1 MGNIKEINPKN
12 RTYYFFDDMIHI
24 KDLDPS
30 LLKVDKNSYTNNG
43 ISNIG
48 YVTMKKSVYVNIHSV
63 NPLYLIIGDAD
74 GSIK

>member
-12 RTYYFFDDMIHI
+12 RTYYFFDDMINL

-43 ISNIG
+43 SNIG

-63 NPLYLIIGDAD
+63 NPLFLIIGDTD